1 MRHPIIR
8 REARTYSFAGIV
20 APIEAAKAAGLKRV
34 SMRFSDFIV
43 KPSKHGGRA
52 YIYSHEKAENQWGT
66 YSNVYLGWVT
76 DTATNLPAELA
87 ATVATTAANPAAAAK
102 LYGQQ
107 TGRCSCCGREL
118 TDPASI
124 AAGIG
129 PICAD
134 KFGL

>member
-1 MRHPIIR
+1 MRHPIVR
-8 REARTYSFAGIV
+8 RQARTYSFAGIV
-20 APIEAAKAAGLKRV
+20 TPIESAKAAGLKRV

-43 KPSKHGGRA
+43 KPSKHEGRV
-52 YIYSHEKAENQWGT
+52 YVFSHDKEQNQWGT
-66 YSNVYLGWVT
+66 YSNIYLGWVS
-76 DTATNLPAELA
+76 DSATNLPSELA
-87 ATVATTAANPAAAAK
+87 ATVEAAAADPMAAAK

-118 TDPASI
+118 TDPSSI

>member
-43 KPSKHGGRA
+43 KPSKHEGRV
-52 YIYSHEKAENQWGT
+52 YVYSHEKAENQWGT
-66 YSNVYLGWVT
+66 YSNIYLGWVT
-76 DTATNLPAELA
+76 DTATSLPSEMA
-87 ATVATTAANPAAAAK
+87 ASVEATAADPTAAAK